1 VPLGWSP
8 NEVAAAVLR
17 KSGCAVLALT
27 SPIELFTQFHYRKSI
42 REDADLSELFRD
54 NFLFHW
60 KEKSQHAIL
69 FVCSSPGSRRKI
81 AGSGFARVGVS

>member
-1 VPLGWSP
+1 MPLGWSP

-60 KEKSQHAIL
+60 KEKSNTR
-69 FVCSSPGSRRKI
+69 SSLSAAHPAPGGR
-81 AGSGFARVGVS
+81 